1 MKTILEEAAELTSGA
16 RQDVYGH
23 PLENYQALADVF
35 NVLLSRMGFFN
46 DGPGATPGLTAEEV
60 QVLMLGVKL
69 VRLAKD
75 PTHRDTIVDVA
86 GYARTLEMTLDK
98 LGNGG
103 D

>member
-16 RQDVYGH
+16 RQEVYGH
-23 PLENYQALADVF
+23 PAENYDALAAVWT
-35 NVLLSRMGFFN
+35 VLLQRSDVLKASRV
-46 DGPGATPGLTAEEV
+46 LTAEDV
-60 QVLMLGVKL
+60 QVLLIAMKV

-98 LGNGG
+98 FGNGG